1 MFTKD
6 IKLFKQHRQGF
17 CKVVDDDELK
27 KEYLTVIIDDMQD
40 KYFERLERMDKEHN
54 KTIKVCFTWVAIL
67 ACVWTIGYFIVG
79 NEREKRTEQRLRI
92 LEQQIERGVENN
104 VGNN

>member
-1 MFTKD
+1 MICKINILKD
-6 IKLFKQHRQGF
+6 QKEWIKNI
-17 CKVVDDDELK
+17 
-27 KEYLTVIIDDMQD
+27 T
-40 KYFERLERMDKEHN
+40 

-79 NEREKRTEQRLRI
+79 NEREKRTEQRLKI
-92 LEQQIERGVENN
+92 LEQRIEREVENN

>member
-1 MFTKD
+1 ME
-6 IKLFKQHRQGF
+6 
-17 CKVVDDDELK
+17 DDELK
-27 KEYLTVIIDDMQD
+27 KKYLTVIIDDMQD

-54 KTIKVCFTWVAIL
+54 KTIKICFTWVAIL

-92 LEQQIERGVENN
+92 LEQQIEREVENN

>member
-1 MFTKD
+1 MPNP
-6 IKLFKQHRQGF
+6 
-17 CKVVDDDELK
+17 K
-27 KEYLTVIIDDMQD
+27 KNKKNQ
-40 KYFERLERMDKEHN
+40 KNFEKTLD

-79 NEREKRTEQRLRI
+79 NEREKRTEQRLKI
-92 LEQQIERGVENN
+92 LEQQIEREVENN

>member
-1 MFTKD
+1 ME
-6 IKLFKQHRQGF
+6 
-17 CKVVDDDELK
+17 DDELK
-27 KEYLTVIIDDMQD
+27 KECLTVIIDDMQD

-79 NEREKRTEQRLRI
+79 NEFVLDLI
-92 LEQQIERGVENN
+92 VEYFCAF
-104 VGNN
+104 VALLHFCFKASL